1 MSPTS
6 ARAHA
11 RPCAAAAARAGSRI
25 PAPAPAPAPVMAER
39 RPMSLVEAKQVYGM
53 QWAKF
58 SRDEK
63 QLILRGELAKEL

>member
-1 MSPTS
+1 
-6 ARAHA
+6 
-11 RPCAAAAARAGSRI
+11 
-25 PAPAPAPAPVMAER
+25 
-39 RPMSLVEAKQVYGM
+39 MSLVEAKQVYGM